1 LVVGWILA
9 KTRQRQLSS
18 EKQGLER
25 GVSRV
30 WVGCYSTYICRG
42 DVKNYFNDS
51 HNFSMVPLVP
61 AVIILEKVLCVHF

>member
-1 LVVGWILA
+1 LVVGWMLA
-9 KTRQRQLSS
+9 TTRWRQLSR

-25 GVSRV
+25 GVSRL

-42 DVKNYFNDS
+42 EVKNYFND
-51 HNFSMVPLVP
+51 SMVPLVP